1 MSALANTYAR
11 FPVEFASGSGC
22 VLIDSEGNEY
32 LDFLSG
38 VAVCNT
44 GHCHP
49 QVVSAIQEPPES
61 RFPLAPVAA
70 LITPDAYLP

>member
-22 VLIDSEGNEY
+22 VLVDSEGVEY

-38 VAVCNT
+38 IAVCNT

-49 QVVSAIQEPPES
+49 HVVGAIQEQAGRCSTHRSS
-61 RFPLAPVAA
+61 RP
-70 LITPDAYLP
+70 TRTTGST